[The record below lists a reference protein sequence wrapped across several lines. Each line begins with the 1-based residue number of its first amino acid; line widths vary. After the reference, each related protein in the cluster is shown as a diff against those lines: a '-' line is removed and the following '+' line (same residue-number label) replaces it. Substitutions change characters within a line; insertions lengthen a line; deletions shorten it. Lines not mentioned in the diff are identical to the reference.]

1 MLNVLN
7 YSTLVDYLRLCKPK
21 VVLLMLLTSWVG
33 MHLASEQAIPF
44 TVLIFSTLGIAF
56 AAAGSAVINHLVDR
70 NIDAK
75 MTRTAMRP
83 IASGRITAKNAL
95 VFSGFLSLF
104 GLGLLL
110 VFVNPVTAG
119 LTFVTTLGYAIIY
132 TIFLKR
138 ATPQNIV
145 IGGLAGATPPLLGW
159 SAITGNITPEAL
171 LLVLIIFAWTPPHFW
186 SLAIYRIED
195 YTKAKIPMLPV
206 THGIKF
212 TKLCIVLYT
221 LLLFA
226 ITLLP
231 FAIKMS
237 KLIYLAT
244 AVTLGLGFV
253 YSSVKLYLS
262 NKQKRA
268 MQTFNFS
275 ILYLVLLFIGLLFD
289 HYYG

>member
-1 MLNVLN
+1 MLKVLN

-33 MHLASEQAIPF
+33 MHLASEQAIPL
-44 TVLIFSTLGIAF
+44 TVLIFATLGIAA
-56 AAAGSAVINHLVDR
+56 AAAGSAVVNHLVDR

-237 KLIYLAT
+237 KLIYLST
-244 AVTLGLGFV
+244 AVTLGLAFV